1 MSSPSVAAS
10 PRVLVTG
17 ASGFIGR
24 CLLPALSERGYDCRG
39 TVRTQSV
46 TRAAASLH
54 AVGDIGP
61 TTDWTRAL
69 EGVSVVVHLAGRA
82 HVLHETAS
90 DPAAEFMRVNA
101 QGTAALAA
109 AARAAGVRRFIYISS
124 IGVLG
129 LESGDRPFSAA
140 STPHPHS
147 PYTRS
152 KLEGEIAARSFANA
166 SFDVIVLRPPL
177 VYGAGARANVLRLLR
192 WVDRAWPL
200 PLGAVRN
207 RRSLVSVWNLC
218 DLIRHLLDNPAAAG
232 GTWLVS
238 DGEDLSTPDLVRR
251 LGAAMGRRVR
261 LLPVPVKALEFL
273 GHVTGRQAQITQL
286 CGSLTIDMA
295 ATREQLRWSPPLT
308 VTESLTRTV
317 AWYLAADGHAG

>member
-1 MSSPSVAAS
+1 MQ
-10 PRVLVTG
+10 G
-17 ASGFIGR
+17 
-24 CLLPALSERGYDCRG
+24 
-39 TVRTQSV
+39 
-46 TRAAASLH
+46 AAAARLH

-61 TTDWTRAL
+61 TTAWSRVL
-69 EGVSVVVHLAGRA
+69 EGVSIVVHLAGRA

-129 LESGDRPFSAA
+129 LESGERPFSAA
-140 STPHPHS
+140 SPPHPHS
-147 PYTRS
+147 VYTQS

-166 SFDVIVLRPPL
+166 GFEVIVLRAPL
-177 VYGAGARANVLRLLR
+177 VYGAGVRANVLRLLR
-192 WVDRAWPL
+192 WVDRGWPL

-218 DLIRHLLDNPAAAG
+218 DLIRHLLEYPAAVG

-251 LGAAMGRRVR
+251 MGDAMGRRVR
-261 LLPVPVKALEFL
+261 MLPVPVKGLEFL
-273 GHVTGRQAQITQL
+273 GRVTGRQAQITQL

-295 ATREQLRWSPPLT
+295 ATREQLLWSPPMT

-317 AWYLAADGHAG
+317 EWYLAAGRRAG